1 MVAISYLMLYLHV
14 LYTHSILSFG
24 ISFNNGSTNSQIGG
38 DPIEKPNL
46 KCRLKSNVGMKL
58 MYTQISFMPLTWGT
72 NVLLSRNKIDTL
84 CGVF

>member
-1 MVAISYLMLYLHV
+1 
-14 LYTHSILSFG
+14 
-24 ISFNNGSTNSQIGG
+24 
-38 DPIEKPNL
+38 
-46 KCRLKSNVGMKL
+46 L